1 MRSTSLLLL
10 LAVMLQITAANK
22 PDKSDPADE
31 MIRTG
36 QYDQAISFLSDA
48 YHKAPNDTLAGRV
61 AETYVMARKYD
72 HALTWLGK
80 MKDLEKVERGRHL
93 ITKGDALFGLG
104 QADKA
109 LDMYTLYSGI
119 TGDNTDILDRVS
131 AVRALQRAGDKD
143 ELWTIEHLPF
153 NTAGDE
159 WFVTNFRTR
168 ELMISNHHAPGKNA
182 AYVDFFTLEREYD
195 KWLDPKPLMKP
206 EDENHRRNGV
216 TFSRDGNTVYFTEN
230 VTETVTTGT
239 GKNTVSTVRERTALY
254 RATILANRFSDISEL
269 KLVPAGYS
277 MKDPCIDVTGTILY
291 FASDMPGGMGGFD
304 LYLSRFVKGRWLLP
318 ENLGPAVNSAY
329 DEMAPYVRQD
339 NLEHTLYFASDRPF
353 GFGGLDLYHAR
364 QEGGRYMKAELLPPP
379 INTAADE
386 RSIMFDT
393 NKMSGYLT
401 SNRPGGSGGFDVYW
415 FKPYA
420 ITLTVKVSYGGQQAT
435 GFAKGILSGHEALAN
450 NDGNMYFPVIPGKK
464 YDLSI
469 TANAFEPYQQQVTI
483 SENELQDTV
492 KLSASLIP
500 APVVQASVAQEETEY
515 IDLHIVVKDQQN
527 NMVPWYLFTIINLQT
542 SKVRKIQ
549 ADESGLLEQYLLPES
564 DYRIIAKEL
573 AYDISERISTRA
585 VKPGSTIK
593 YVLRLSDNGYTLSP
607 YSDN

>member
-1 MRSTSLLLL
+1 MRTSFLLII
-10 LAVMLQITAANK
+10 LAAMLQMSAANK
-22 PDKSDPADE
+22 PAKGDPADE
-31 MIRTG
+31 FIRNG
-36 QYDQAISFLSDA
+36 QYEKAIALLSDA
-48 YHKAPNDTLAGRV
+48 YHKAPHDTLAGRL
-61 AETYVMARKYD
+61 AETYLLAREYT

-80 MKDLEKVERGRHL
+80 ISDLEKVENGRHL
-93 ITKGDALFGLG
+93 ITKGDALFGQG
-104 QADKA
+104 QQDKA

-119 TGDNTDILDRVS
+119 AGDNTHILDRVS
-131 AVRALQRAGDKD
+131 AVKDLQRARDKS

-159 WFVTNFRTR
+159 WFITNFRTR
-168 ELMISNHHAPGKNA
+168 ELMISNHHAPGGRKD
-182 AYVDFFTLEREYD
+182 YMDFFTLEREYD

-206 EDENHRRNGV
+206 EDENHRRNWV
-216 TFSRDGNTVYFTEN
+216 TFSRDGNTVFFTQN
-230 VTETVTTGT
+230 VKETVTTGT
-239 GKNTVSTVRERTALY
+239 GKNTVSTERERTALY
-254 RATILANRFSDISEL
+254 QATILANRFSDITEL
-269 KLVPAGYS
+269 KLVPAGFS

-304 LYLSRFVKGRWLLP
+304 IYLSRYVKGRWLLP

-339 NLEHTLYFASDRPF
+339 NLEQVLYFASDRPF
-353 GFGGLDLYHAR
+353 GFGGLDLYQAR
-364 QEGGRYMKAELLPPP
+364 QDGGRYMKADILPPP
-379 INTAADE
+379 INSVADE
-386 RSIMFDT
+386 RSIMFDS

-401 SNRPGGSGGFDVYW
+401 SNRPGGSGGFDVYR

-420 ITLTVKVSYGGQQAT
+420 ITLAVKVSYSGQQAI
-435 GFAKGILSGHEALAN
+435 GFAKGILSGHETVAN
-450 NDGNMYFPVIPGKK
+450 TDGNMYFPVNPGKK

-469 TANAFEPYQQQVTI
+469 SANAFEPYQQQVTI

-500 APVVQASVAQEETEY
+500 APVVQAPVAQEESEY

-527 NMVPWYLFTIINLQT
+527 NIVPWYLFTIINLQT

-585 VKPGSTIK
+585 VKPGSTMK
-593 YVLRLSDNGYTLSP
+593 YVLRLTDNGYSLSP